1 MKTILYVDDNEEMIE
16 LVNIVL
22 ANSGYRI
29 ISLSNGQETL
39 DYCVNDIPDLVL
51 MDLKMPDMNGF
62 ETTQKLRE
70 QGYSNPIVVFTS
82 SETEADREKA
92 MAAGCNGYVVKD
104 LEMRGLENVIDSFIA
119 DSGEGSL

>member
-1 MKTILYVDDNEEMIE
+1 MKTVLYVDDNEEMVE

-29 ISLSNGQETL
+29 ISLTNGQETL
-39 DYCVNDIPDLVL
+39 DYCVNDNPDLVL

-70 QGYSNPIVVFTS
+70 QGYLNPIVVFTA
-82 SETEADREKA
+82 SETEEDRDKA

-104 LEMRGLENVIDSFIA
+104 LEMRGLEKVIDSFIA
-119 DSGEGSL
+119 DSGGVV